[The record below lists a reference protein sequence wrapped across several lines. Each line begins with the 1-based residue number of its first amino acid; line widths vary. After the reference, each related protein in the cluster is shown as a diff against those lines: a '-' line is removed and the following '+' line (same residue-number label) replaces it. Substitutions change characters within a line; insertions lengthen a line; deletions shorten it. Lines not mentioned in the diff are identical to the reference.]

1 MVFEEAEIDTNK
13 KKREYSDGIRLLR
26 LFRNKISDVEE
37 FKIEENAEAEELDSE
52 AQQNSLFLIQD
63 NLDSS
68 DESAVDLNNTFKSKK
83 ALNNLINDQRVPSA
97 IKSLKYLINILLII
111 LLAIAFADYFLTLN
125 ECEVIKHS
133 IISINFFRI

>member
-1 MVFEEAEIDTNK
+1 M
-13 KKREYSDGIRLLR
+13 R

-125 ECEVIKHS
+125 ECEVQKL
-133 IISINFFRI
+133 NKTCDYFY